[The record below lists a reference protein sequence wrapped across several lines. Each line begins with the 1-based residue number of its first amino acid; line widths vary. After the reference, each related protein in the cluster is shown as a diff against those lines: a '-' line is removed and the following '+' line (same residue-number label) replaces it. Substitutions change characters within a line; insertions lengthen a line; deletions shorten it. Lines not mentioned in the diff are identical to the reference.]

1 MSQPVYTFKKLRLF
15 SSVIGLMYR
24 DVQGDIQ
31 TWTHADVKTQISN
44 WVQQHYPNEQL
55 CVHLSQVETLLYCFN
70 GNMIEEPAIRVSG
83 EFDPP
88 LTDED
93 MKTLL
98 VNFFGFLKTALRQQS
113 VKFQYQ
119 GYQEGPIVIR
129 VI

>member
-1 MSQPVYTFKKLRLF
+1 
-15 SSVIGLMYR
+15 
-24 DVQGDIQ
+24 
-31 TWTHADVKTQISN
+31 
-44 WVQQHYPNEQL
+44 
-55 CVHLSQVETLLYCFN
+55 
-70 GNMIEEPAIRVSG
+70 MIEEPAIRVSG